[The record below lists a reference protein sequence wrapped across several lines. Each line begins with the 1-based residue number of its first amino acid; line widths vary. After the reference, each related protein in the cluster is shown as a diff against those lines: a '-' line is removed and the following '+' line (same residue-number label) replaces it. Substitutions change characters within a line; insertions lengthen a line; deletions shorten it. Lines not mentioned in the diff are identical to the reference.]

1 MKVMIVW
8 RTQPGKYQTAVENFL
23 RTGAPLPAGIKSAGR
38 WHVPGSTL
46 GWHLVEGNDLGAVA
60 QHVAEWAD
68 LLEIETYPVIE
79 DAEAASAASK
89 VFKK

>member
-1 MKVMIVW
+1 MKIMIVW
-8 RTQPGKYQTAVENFL
+8 KTVPGKYKTAVQEFL
-23 RTGAPLPAGIKSAGR
+23 RGGAPVPPGMKTAGR
-38 WHVPGSTL
+38 WHAPGSTL
-46 GWHLVEGNDLGAVA
+46 GWHLVEGNDLTALG

-89 VFKK
+89 VFGK